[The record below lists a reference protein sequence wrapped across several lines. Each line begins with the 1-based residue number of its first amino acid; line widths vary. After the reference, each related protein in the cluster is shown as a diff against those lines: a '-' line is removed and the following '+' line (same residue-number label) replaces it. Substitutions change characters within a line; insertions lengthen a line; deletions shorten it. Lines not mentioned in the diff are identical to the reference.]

1 MPLKMIKD
9 LKTSFQMVQLIL
21 NCLKSKHANQFSFLQ
36 WSKFLHYRQKSY
48 SQRFLDLIYNIVK
61 IKRALFNLKYL
72 ANLRKSVTR
81 WIRVEARPQMTNRNK
96 RQRIRIR
103 LCKPEL
109 ITILTIWMRPT
120 KTTLT
125 KISCLTLQNSSS
137 KQSQIR
143 KNHLRPLKLLT
154 WTQQAA
160 LTLKKPANLNHR
172 VTNNQTI

>member
-1 MPLKMIKD
+1 
-9 LKTSFQMVQLIL
+9 MVQMIF
-21 NCLKSKHANQFSFLQ
+21 NWLKHRHANQFPFLQ

-48 SQRFLDLIYNIVK
+48 SQRFVNLIYNIVK
-61 IKRALFNLKYL
+61 VKWALLNLKYL

-81 WIRVEARPQMTNRNK
+81 WIRVEARSQMTNQSK

-109 ITILTIWMRPT
+109 ITILTTWMRPT

-125 KISCLTLQNSSS
+125 KISCLTSRSSFS
-137 KQSQIR
+137 KQSQIH
-143 KNHLRPLKLLT
+143 KNHLRQLKLLT